1 MSQTSS
7 NRPKKPFV
15 LWFTGLP
22 CSGKSTLAEEV
33 FARLQALSL
42 SVEHL
47 DGDVV
52 RNILPAKG
60 FSEEER
66 NNHVRQM
73 GFIASRLEFH
83 GVGVIASFVSPY
95 RSSREDVRTLCENL
109 IEVYI
114 STPVE
119 ECERRDVKGMYKKA
133 REGEIKNFTGL
144 DDPYEPPLS
153 PELSIDTT
161 NREIPDCLDEILE
174 YLLSNSFIEEK

>member
-1 MSQTSS
+1 MSQSLST
-7 NRPKKPFV
+7 RPNKPFV

-33 FARLQALSL
+33 FARLQSMSL

-52 RNILPAKG
+52 RGILPAKG
-60 FSEEER
+60 FSQEER

-95 RSSREDVRTLCENL
+95 RSSRDDVRKMCQNFV
-109 IEVYI
+109 EVYI

-119 ECERRDVKGMYKKA
+119 ECERRDVKGMYRKA

-144 DDPYEPPLS
+144 DDPYEAPLA

-161 NREIPDCLDEILE
+161 NREIPECLEEILQ
-174 YLLSNSFIEEK
+174 YLVSNGYLKEC

>member
-1 MSQTSS
+1 MSSS
-7 NRPKKPFV
+7 AAERPLKPFV

-33 FARLQALSL
+33 FARLNERSL

-47 DGDVV
+47 DGDIV
-52 RNILPAKG
+52 RSILPSKG
-60 FSEEER
+60 FSEQDR

-73 GFIASRLEFH
+73 GFIASRLEHH

-95 RSSREDVRTLCENL
+95 ISSREDVREMCQNYVE
-109 IEVYI
+109 IHI

-119 ECERRDVKGMYKKA
+119 ECERRDVKGMYRKA
-133 REGEIKNFTGL
+133 RDGEIKNFTGL
-144 DDPYEPPLS
+144 DDPYEAPKN

-161 NREIPDCLDEILE
+161 DREIEDCLNEILNF
-174 YLLSNSFIEEK
+174 LVNNSYIK